1 MEIIINNPFRILGLY
16 AGAKTS
22 LLNKNFNKLRM
33 YVEAEQEIPDEFNQA
48 IFPCLG
54 IFHRTKESIESAS
67 SHLNLDHDKMI
78 AALFWFYEGNPIT
91 DEPAFDELREANI
104 QSASEI
110 WKKLVE
116 RGVVTERNFS
126 AFQNISTLYLLRA
139 FKGSFPDSALL
150 TSAIKLKLQFL
161 ESDFALKYKAV
172 VTDTTFKIS
181 KDDLQLL
188 FLHEIESEIQK
199 NKKYKEID
207 LIDILGNI
215 DFKAKPEF
223 LKGFVQKPIEQIEK
237 KIAEARVKR
246 KANPA
251 NSVNIGNT
259 LYNETVENLNQLK
272 SILGITNLK
281 FSSISDKVSDE
292 ILQCGIDY
300 FSHYKDTDTDP
311 GIASMD
317 LFRKAK
323 TLAFGNIAKQRCQE
337 NTEGLQEWI
346 DEKPERDKQAKI
358 LVDFEKL
365 KNLIDEFE
373 GRSGT
378 VANGKQLL
386 ISAKPYLNTI
396 KSVLGN
402 FDELYLGIS
411 SRIASD
417 AQGMC
422 VVEINKLQEKIANTY
437 DNRTKV
443 SALLLLKEKVNEAWD
458 VTTTIGEMDLSQDF
472 RTRYSQNR
480 TSLTNLKT
488 QLTNIKKSKS
498 KRNNN
503 GCLWVVLIIATI
515 FILSKIFESPSEVYT
530 SPETSYTPQNENE
543 TN

>member
-1 MEIIINNPFRILGLY
+1 M
-16 AGAKTS
+16 
-22 LLNKNFNKLRM
+22 
-33 YVEAEQEIPDEFNQA
+33 
-48 IFPCLG
+48 
-54 IFHRTKESIESAS
+54 
-67 SHLNLDHDKMI
+67 
-78 AALFWFYEGNPIT
+78 
-91 DEPAFDELREANI
+91 
-104 QSASEI
+104 
-110 WKKLVE
+110 
-116 RGVVTERNFS
+116 
-126 AFQNISTLYLLRA
+126 
-139 FKGSFPDSALL
+139 
-150 TSAIKLKLQFL
+150 KLKRN
-161 ESDFALKYKAV
+161 S
-172 VTDTTFKIS
+172 
-181 KDDLQLL
+181 
-188 FLHEIESEIQK
+188 K
-199 NKKYKEID
+199 NKKYKESDI
-207 LIDILGNI
+207 IDILGNI

-223 LKGFVQKPIEQIEK
+223 LKGFVEKPIEQIEK

-251 NSVNIGNT
+251 NSVNIGNI

-311 GIASMD
+311 GKASMD

-386 ISAKPYLNTI
+386 ISAKPYLNNI

-402 FDELYLGIS
+402 SDELYLGIS

-437 DNRTKV
+437 DNGTKV
-443 SALLLLKEKVNEAWD
+443 SALLLLKQKVNEAWD
-458 VTTTIGEMDLSQDF
+458 VTTTIGAMDLSQDF

-480 TSLTNLKT
+480 TSLTNLK
-488 QLTNIKKSKS
+488 
-498 KRNNN
+498 
-503 GCLWVVLIIATI
+503 
-515 FILSKIFESPSEVYT
+515 PS
-530 SPETSYTPQNENE
+530 
-543 TN
+543 